1 MISVS
6 NKSKFWIYT
15 LERKLWNKLI
25 KTDFNYITSVVKYL
39 INKNDIIFIYVN
51 KGNVPSGFSAVI
63 TAKKST
69 TKNVDKIKIFNDAI
83 LNTYIVQVDEKMI
96 LKSPLNIKKIINDF
110 KEEIDFKSS
119 QSFSCKFIKGNLEF
133 GEIQRHLG
141 LKMLESIQK
150 LDTKKK
156 VKKALKKEIEKKK
169 DISEKS
175 QDNEE
180 YIDELSDLEEI
191 DLDINR
197 SNIPILITSEEPIVI
212 NGKTFLKTL
221 YVENNYEITNNNS
234 YGFEK
239 LKTKKNFKIITRKI
253 YNDDDDDFEDAL
265 NAYHC
270 LNPIISANV
279 IIYKVLKHPIYEGSV
294 LLVF

>member
-1 MISVS
+1 
-6 NKSKFWIYT
+6 
-15 LERKLWNKLI
+15 
-25 KTDFNYITSVVKYL
+25 
-39 INKNDIIFIYVN
+39 
-51 KGNVPSGFSAVI
+51 
-63 TAKKST
+63 
-69 TKNVDKIKIFNDAI
+69 
-83 LNTYIVQVDEKMI
+83 MI

>member
-69 TKNVDKIKIFNDAI
+69 TKNVDKIKIFNEAI